1 MLVESRISD
10 WRCVDPLGLAAE
22 VALIGSDVFGLG
34 LCTPLFAAK
43 ALPGNCTGTP
53 AVKYSAGL
61 W

>member
-1 MLVESRISD
+1 M
-10 WRCVDPLGLAAE
+10 GLAAE
-22 VALIGSDVFGLG
+22 VALIGCDVFALG
-34 LCTPLFAAK
+34 LQTLLYLAE